1 MLDKLQSSN
10 FRPHL
15 NQSFRIQLTDSE
27 PIDLT
32 LMSVTELGQANKP
45 ETRRPFSLIFLGPV
59 SQRFLG
65 QSIYRLQHEQ
75 MGSFDLFIVPIG
87 PEAGR
92 MRYEAILT

>member
-45 ETRRPFSLIFLGPV
+45 ETLTTVSLVFLGPV
-59 SQRFLG
+59 SQHFLG

>member
-1 MLDKLQSSN
+1 MLDKLHSSN

-15 NQSFRIQLTDSE
+15 NQPFRIQLTDSE

-65 QSIYRLQHEQ
+65 QSIYRLEHEQ
-75 MGSFDLFIVPIG
+75 MGSFELFIVPIG